1 MIRTLALAAT
11 CFLRLAAPAFA
22 QEWSGPVRGSWVR
35 ADGLAQAGDVTLVAG
50 SAGLSRAS
58 EPSAGESRGLSRASE
73 RPAGESRDCEI
84 VVAADEHT
92 AVKQAAAFLAS
103 DIEKIAG
110 YKPPIVAQPSGQR
123 AAIRLV
129 TLGGSRRVPSDIA
142 RPRLDGKWE
151 AYQIHTSDNAVW
163 LVGSDFR
170 GTAFAAYTL
179 SERLGID
186 PLYLWTGYMPAKQS
200 ALVLKPT
207 DFIADP
213 PTFKYRGFFHDDEDI
228 LPRPFDEN
236 GYPLQTGTVPRIWYE
251 RFFETALRLRMN
263 MVAPYVRVQRPF
275 EIQKMASDWGLI
287 YTSHH
292 YDTLVSNPWGF
303 QRFGLAAARKA
314 GTDWDW
320 FNNRDGLLNF
330 WRGGVLENRDLD
342 VYWPV
347 GLRGTQDR
355 SYTFPDGTSDEVKN
369 KAYREA
375 IDAQVDMVKRL
386 LPKGKT
392 PLFHFTLYTEMLPQ
406 YLTGKLDVPPEVTI
420 VWTDDND
427 GRMRAL
433 PKAKDQWK
441 HGVYYHLAYFSTNTQ
456 RTKQISH
463 LITPMR
469 VEEEF
474 RKIVDAGAT
483 EYMLV
488 NVSELREFVME
499 ARMLAEI
506 TWDAKTALAKPD
518 AASRYVDWWSREY
531 FGDNAAAD
539 VARSYRGYYQ
549 VLPSW
554 DQIAIGG
561 NAVVQA
567 LTALEAKLSNKP
579 LPPAAPDALSS
590 LEQRSAAYRALID
603 TVDATAG
610 KLAGDRLQFFFEH
623 VTFPLL
629 IDARQTAAAT
639 KLRAALTETDPTAA
653 RRWSLQAFDDLQA
666 LEDDIRRAERA
677 PFENWYRKSWIR
689 DDNSPYNVHRAYQRT
704 LSFLIEHYLRP

>member
-1 MIRTLALAAT
+1 MLSLSFTPGEHMNRKLALAAI
-11 CFLRLAAPAFA
+11 CVVLLSSRAFA
-22 QEWSGPVRGSWVR
+22 QEWSAPVRGSWVR
-35 ADGLAQAGDVTLVAG
+35 ADGRAQAGDLTLAG
-50 SAGLSRAS
+50 G
-58 EPSAGESRGLSRASE
+58 GTG
-73 RPAGESRDCEI
+73 CEI
-84 VVAADEHT
+84 VVPAGEHS

-103 DIEKIAG
+103 DIEKISG
-110 YKPPIVAQPSGQR
+110 YKPTIVVQPSGQR
-123 AAIRLV
+123 VAIRLV
-129 TLGGSRRVPSDIA
+129 TLGGSRRVPSNIA

-151 AYQIHTSDNAVW
+151 AYQIRTADNAVW

-186 PLYLWTGYMPAKQS
+186 PLYIWTGYTPAKQTT
-200 ALVLKPT
+200 LVLKQT

-236 GYPLQTGTVPRIWYE
+236 GYPLQTGTVPRVWYE

-275 EIQKMASDWGLI
+275 EIQKTASDWGLI

-320 FNNRDGLLNF
+320 FTNRNGLLNF

-355 SYTFPDGTSDEVKN
+355 SYTFPEGTSDAVKN
-369 KAYREA
+369 KAYRDA

-386 LPKGKT
+386 LPQGKT

-406 YLTGKLDVPPEVTI
+406 YLTGKLDVPSDVTI

-433 PKAKDQWK
+433 PQAKDQWK

-506 TWDAKTALAKPD
+506 TWDAKTAFAKPD
-518 AASRYVDWWSREY
+518 AANRYVDWWSREY
-531 FGDNAAAD
+531 FGDAASAD
-539 VARSYRGYYQ
+539 VATSYRGYYQ
-549 VLPSW
+549 ALPSW

-561 NAVVQA
+561 IAVVQA
-567 LTALEAKLSNKP
+567 LTALEQKLSNRP
-579 LPPAAPDALSS
+579 LPAAAADALSS
-590 LEQRSAAYRALID
+590 LEQRSAAYGALME
-603 TVDATAG
+603 TVYATART
-610 KLAGDRLQFFFEH
+610 LSGDRLQFFFEH
-623 VTFPLL
+623 VALPLL
-629 IDARQTAAAT
+629 IDARQTSAAM
-639 KLRAALTETDPTAA
+639 KLQIALAA
-653 RRWSLQAFDDLQA
+653 RDPMVTRLWCLQAFDELKA

-689 DDNSPYNVHRAYQRT
+689 DDNSPYNVHRSYQRT
-704 LSFLIEHYLRP
+704 LSFLIEHYLKP

>member
-1 MIRTLALAAT
+1 MLLRRTLFATWAILIAAS
-11 CFLRLAAPAFA
+11 ASA
-22 QEWSGPVRGSWVR
+22 QEWSGPVRGSWVQ
-35 ADGLAQAGDVTLVAG
+35 ADGRAQAGDVTLVSPGGAG
-50 SAGLSRAS
+50 
-58 EPSAGESRGLSRASE
+58 
-73 RPAGESRDCEI
+73 CEI

-92 AVKQAAAFLAS
+92 AVQQAAAFLAS
-103 DIEKIAG
+103 DIEKISG
-110 YKPPIVAQPSGQR
+110 VKPPIVAQPGGQR
-123 AAIRLV
+123 VAIRLV
-129 TLGGSRRVPSDIA
+129 TLGQGRFVPAEIA

-151 AYQIHTSDNAVW
+151 AYQVRTIANTVW

-170 GTAFAAYTL
+170 GTAFAVYTL

-186 PLYLWTGYMPAKQS
+186 PLYLWTGYTPAKQP
-200 ALVLKPT
+200 ALVLKRT

-236 GYPLQTGTVPRIWYE
+236 GYPLQTGTVPRAWYE
-251 RFFETALRLRMN
+251 RFFETALRLRFN

-275 EIQKMASDWGLI
+275 EVQKAASDWGLI

-303 QRFGLAAARKA
+303 QRFGLAAARNA

-320 FNNRDGLLNF
+320 FNNREGLLNF
-330 WRGGVLENRDLD
+330 WRGGVLENRALD

-355 SYTFPDGTSDEVKN
+355 SYTFPDGTSDDVKN

-375 IDAQVDMVKRL
+375 IDAQVGMVKGL
-386 LPKGKT
+386 LPKDKT

-406 YLTGKLDVPPEVTI
+406 YLSGRLDVPSDVTI

-433 PKAKDQWK
+433 PKAKDQWR

-463 LITPMR
+463 LITPTR

-474 RKIVDAGAT
+474 RKIVDAEAT

-506 TWDAKTALAKPD
+506 TWDAKTAFAKPD
-518 AASRYVDWWSREY
+518 AANRFVDWWSREY
-531 FGDNAAAD
+531 FGDAMAAD
-539 VARSYRGYYQ
+539 VARAYRGYYEA
-549 VLPSW
+549 LPSW
-554 DQIAIGG
+554 DQIAVGA
-561 NAVVQA
+561 NAVVQTLSA
-567 LTALEAKLSNKP
+567 LDAKLSGGVP
-579 LPPAAPDALSS
+579 SAPAPAPRVSPEGPPPTTPPVVNLALLQQRAATYGRLLKDMGDTAAKLSG
-590 LEQRSAAYRALID
+590 ERR
-603 TVDATAG
+603 
-610 KLAGDRLQFFFEH
+610 QFFSEH
-623 VTFPLL
+623 VMFPLL
-629 IDARQTAAAT
+629 VDARQTTAALSLQKALAAT
-639 KLRAALTETDPTAA
+639 DPSDTRLQSILAWWELRA
-653 RRWSLQAFDDLQA
+653 
-666 LEDDIRRAERA
+666 LEADIHDAERA
-677 PFENWYRKSWIR
+677 PFEDWYRQTWIR
-689 DDNSPYNVHRAYQRT
+689 DVNSPYNVHRSYQRT
-704 LSFLIEHYLRP
+704 LSFLIEHYLKP